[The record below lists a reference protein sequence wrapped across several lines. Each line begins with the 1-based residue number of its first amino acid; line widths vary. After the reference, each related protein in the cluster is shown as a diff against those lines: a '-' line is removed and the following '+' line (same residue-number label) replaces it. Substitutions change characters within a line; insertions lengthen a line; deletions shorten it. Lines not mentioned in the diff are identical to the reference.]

1 MLIVN
6 HSYLYWKGVLR
17 RLVSHE
23 LNVKQRLYMHNENQE
38 KEEESKFK
46 FKGFKSLVTK

>member
-17 RLVSHE
+17 RLVSQ